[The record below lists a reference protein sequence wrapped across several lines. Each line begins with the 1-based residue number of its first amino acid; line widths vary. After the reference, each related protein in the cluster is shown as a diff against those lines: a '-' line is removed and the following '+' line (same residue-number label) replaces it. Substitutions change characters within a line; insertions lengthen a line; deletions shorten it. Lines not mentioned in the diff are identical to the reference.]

1 MYVGWHLGGGPLG
14 PVKGRALPGGGNGC
28 EARMLGEM
36 GPQPLYEKPGLENAL
51 KEGCDMQ
58 MLTLLVK
65 YKQMTLPASQVQW
78 KLFFPEDKPAN

>member
-1 MYVGWHLGGGPLG
+1 MEGGPLG